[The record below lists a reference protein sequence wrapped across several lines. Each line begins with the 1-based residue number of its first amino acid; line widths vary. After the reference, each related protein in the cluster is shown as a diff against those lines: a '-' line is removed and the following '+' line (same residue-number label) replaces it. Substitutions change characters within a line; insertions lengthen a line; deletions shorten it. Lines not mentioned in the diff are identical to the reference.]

1 MTPVTRIAYFVFAAL
16 LLLDSSAGEQEVRT
30 YDVLMDGPNVS
41 IEGRT
46 TSASP
51 NFSFKIRTGPG
62 VEYISVGTV
71 CPENSNSFSTAL
83 SIRYGLSSGKRI
95 GRIIRGGG
103 TYDPSEWLERTP
115 GDATRCSGL
124 ATLKY
129 VRLNPHANDYLVE
142 LS

>member
-51 NFSFKIRTGPG
+51 NFSFKIRIGTG
-62 VEYISVGTV
+62 VQYISVGSV
-71 CPENSNSFSTAL
+71 CPENSSSHMASDSFFDIPRAL
-83 SIRYGLSSGKRI
+83 G
-95 GRIIRGGG
+95 GRSQLNV
-103 TYDPSEWLERTP
+103 YKPSDWLERTP
-115 GDATRCSGL
+115 GDESRCGGWTVL
-124 ATLKY
+124 PTLRR
-129 VRLNPHANDYLVE
+129 VSVWP
-142 LS
+142 